1 MRRHLTGYAV
11 YFNHRHRGSGQ
22 LFQNRYKSILCQEDA
37 YLTELVRYIHLNP
50 FRAGL
55 VKSLEEL
62 NKHPYRGHGVLM
74 GNKKRE
80 WQDVDCVL
88 NLFRKAA
95 LPCEKTILCFCV
107 RGNAFLHSF
116 KRIISR
122 ASLLSPE

>member
-11 YFNHRHRGSGQ
+11 YFNHRHRRSGQ

-55 VKSLEEL
+55 VKSLEES
-62 NKHPYRGHGVLM
+62 NKHPYCGHGVLM

-80 WQDVDCVL
+80 WQDVDYVL
-88 NLFRKAA
+88 TYFGKQRYSARK
-95 LPCEKTILCFCV
+95 
-107 RGNAFLHSF
+107 
-116 KRIISR
+116 
-122 ASLLSPE
+122 